1 MKKLIIAKKPKGT
14 KDYWGKELALKK
26 KLLLAIENNFK
37 RYGFSSL
44 QTSQMEL
51 SSMIGNSLSDDA
63 DNPMSDVF
71 TFDSDGEKVQLIYDL
86 SAGTSRFF
94 SQNYLTLPNP
104 YKRYQ
109 IVENVF
115 RREKPGPGSSRLKS
129 FGQCDCDIIG
139 KFNPSIANS
148 ELCNLIASTLLRS
161 CGLKKNQFIINISN
175 RKIVQGLMDELK
187 INDEKQRQKVLRA
200 IDKLDKPGFGL
211 KGVEELL
218 KEKRTDPTSGAVII
232 GAKLDNS
239 KASEIINFLKIKD
252 LEEIKSNL
260 KNPISQEGIKE
271 ISDLLKNISYGD
283 YKELIKFDLS
293 KIRGLD
299 IYTGF
304 IVETNL
310 TFEVKNP
317 KGKVIDIGSVCSGG
331 EYLVS
336 KFKGDD
342 FKGSGD
348 SFGSDRLCF
357 SVQQLDQIEINQE
370 NPVIV
375 CVMDKKYLP
384 KYYEILK
391 VLRDNKINA
400 EIFLDP
406 SKNMG
411 KQLTY
416 SNRAARPLAVIC
428 GDNEF
433 KDNTVTLK
441 NLLAKK
447 GEDNQITIPR
457 KDLINEIRKIIPKN
471 N

>member
-1 MKKLIIAKKPKGT
+1 MKEDTKITASLPKGT
-14 KDYWGKELALKK
+14 KDYWGRELALKK
-26 KLLLAIENNFK
+26 KLLIAIEDNFK
-37 RYGFSSL
+37 RYGFSPL
-44 QTSQMEL
+44 QTSPMEL
-51 SSMIGNSLSDDA
+51 SSIIGNSLSEDES
-63 DNPMSDVF
+63 NPMSDVF
-71 TFDSDGEKVQLIYDL
+71 TFDEDGEQISLRYDL
-86 SAGTSRFF
+86 SVPLSRFY

-109 IVENVF
+109 IAENVF
-115 RREKPGPGSSRLKS
+115 RREKPGSGRYKA

-139 KFNPSIANS
+139 NFNSSIANA
-148 ELCNLIASTLLRS
+148 ELCNLIASTLLN

-283 YKELIKFDLS
+283 YRELIKFDLS

-342 FKGSGD
+342 FKGSGV

-391 VLRDNKINA
+391 ILRDNKINA

>member
-1 MKKLIIAKKPKGT
+1 MNKKNILKPGLPSGFQNQWGT
-14 KDYWGKELALKK
+14 ALFLKK
-26 KLLLAIENNFK
+26 KLLKIIEKNFIK
-37 RYGFSSL
+37 FGYSPL
-44 QTSQMEL
+44 ETSPMQL
-51 SSMIGNSLSDDA
+51 SSVIGNSLSEDEE
-63 DNPMSDVF
+63 NPMSDIF
-71 TFDSDGEKVQLIYDL
+71 TYNENKTDISLRYDL
-86 SAGTSRFF
+86 SQTCINFYK
-94 SQNYLTLPNP
+94 QNYMDLPNP
-104 YKRYQ
+104 FKRYE
-109 IVENVF
+109 IGTVY
-115 RREKPGPGSSRLKS
+115 RREKPGSNRYKS
-129 FGQCDCDIIG
+129 FDQCDADIIG
-139 KFNPSIANS
+139 NFDAKQANADLCSMIGSIFT
-148 ELCNLIASTLLRS
+148 EF
-161 CGLKKNQFIINISN
+161 LKKSEFVIYVSN

-211 KGVEELL
+211 RGVEELL

-342 FKGSGD
+342 FKGSGV